1 MSKKAT
7 EYAVLIWDFKPEDF
21 PSLGCPCR
29 EINVDT
35 LPEAMVLYEKET
47 DVFAKE
53 LHHYYE
59 VDTKEWESSS
69 NCLMEWDA
77 YDGTS
82 EWMDEYDE
90 QGEPIV
96 WLSRFIGVP
105 IPWIEHDHHITNGV
119 FVADAVEYDYDG
131 SGEWVLVNYN
141 ETRWVTMD
149 YVKKHN
155 TPKYREQVGLK
166 EEE

>member
-90 QGEPIV
+90 HGEPIG
-96 WLSRFIGVP
+96 WFKQSPDCDWAGFD
-105 IPWIEHDHHITNGV
+105 EHECHPDATRCCSPCLLLNG
-119 FVADAVEYDYDG
+119 YDVISDE
-131 SGEWVLVNYN
+131 EW
-141 ETRWVTMD
+141 EEI
-149 YVKKHN
+149 
-155 TPKYREQVGLK
+155 YRKRAEIHGGD
-166 EEE
+166 EE

>member
-1 MSKKAT
+1 MPKITSKR
-7 EYAVLIWDFKPEDF
+7 VRL
-21 PSLGCPCR
+21 
-29 EINVDT
+29 
-35 LPEAMVLYEKET
+35 
-47 DVFAKE
+47 
-53 LHHYYE
+53 
-59 VDTKEWESSS
+59 
-69 NCLMEWDA
+69 
-77 YDGTS
+77 
-82 EWMDEYDE
+82 
-90 QGEPIV
+90 

-155 TPKYREQVGLK
+155 TSKYREQVGLK
-166 EEE
+166 EEEE